1 MKEDK
6 DGQEAAQNA
15 RQDWPQKPEAQPIA
29 SEVAVSAFEA
39 QIAGHT
45 GVELESESYASATA
59 ETLLERLREVT
70 SGMDEAQVT
79 TGSRFL
85 FITKDCE
92 QVDLALQ
99 FLNFVYDEDFC
110 RQLYS
115 GAQGVTWDYDE
126 NGVPKMVNIYI
137 GEDKVLTVEFP
148 YAKQVHYVEFNQLVP
163 TKLIMLEISS
173 VYEGSIYT
181 DTCIAEVEIYGSTEA
196 E

>member
-1 MKEDK
+1 ME
-6 DGQEAAQNA
+6 
-15 RQDWPQKPEAQPIA
+15 P
-29 SEVAVSAFEA
+29 VAVYGSYGIGESVNYEFEEEVYVKGMA
-39 QIAGHT
+39 LWLGNW
-45 GVELESESYASATA
+45 
-59 ETLLERLREVT
+59 REGG
-70 SGMDEAQVT
+70 SGYE
-79 TGSRFL
+79 
-85 FITKDCE
+85 
-92 QVDLALQ
+92 
-99 FLNFVYDEDFC
+99 
-110 RQLYS
+110 
-115 GAQGVTWDYDE
+115 E